1 MAIAVLNISKNATV
15 ESSDSWLRT
24 LKLNVTKQFIL
35 VIENGKLG
43 YNNPITITI
52 TCNFN
57 SNKSITI
64 IFTWVNSI

>member
-43 YNNPITITI
+43 
-52 TCNFN
+52 
-57 SNKSITI
+57 
-64 IFTWVNSI
+64 